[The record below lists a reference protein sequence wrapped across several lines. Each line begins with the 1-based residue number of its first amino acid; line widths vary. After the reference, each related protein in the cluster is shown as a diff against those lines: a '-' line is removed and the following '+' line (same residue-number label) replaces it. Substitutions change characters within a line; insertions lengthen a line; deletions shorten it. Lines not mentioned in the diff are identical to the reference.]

1 MRKNVAEFFIAF
13 EKIANKLN
21 WPEAIW
27 TTLIQ
32 SRLIAKAQKVAV
44 SLKDDL
50 SSDFISVKEIIL
62 KAYKLVPEAYRQK
75 FRELKKFSNQTYV
88 EFARMK
94 EQLFADWLQSK
105 NVSTFDGLQELVLVE
120 EFKSCVSRD
129 MKLHL
134 EELKLGSLH
143 ENAIAADEYTLLHR
157 MYENTYGKWRSPG
170 KQGNPKKENDSGN
183 KGASSRNN
191 SPKKGKGSALPKG
204 SPKRINAPSERYK
217 QLTCSC

>member
-1 MRKNVAEFFIAF
+1 
-13 EKIANKLN
+13 
-21 WPEAIW
+21 
-27 TTLIQ
+27 
-32 SRLIAKAQKVAV
+32 
-44 SLKDDL
+44 
-50 SSDFISVKEIIL
+50 
-62 KAYKLVPEAYRQK
+62 
-75 FRELKKFSNQTYV
+75 
-88 EFARMK
+88 MK

-183 KGASSRNN
+183 EGVSSRDS
-191 SPKKGKGSALPKG
+191 SPRKGKGKGSPSRG
-204 SPKRINAPSERYK
+204 SPSRVKDDSERYK
-217 QLTCSC
+217 NLSCYFAKRRVM